1 MMSNSRKKGLVIVLM
16 LVYPFL
22 SAIHAQD
29 LKATIR
35 LMRSEQFNAA
45 ASAYKALL
53 KQNPADGEVYY
64 YYGENFINEYFSD
77 TSNYSLKEVSDSA
90 RIIFQIGIKN
100 DPANPLNLVG
110 MGEVAMLNKDR
121 NTAQDFYAKASALLP
136 SKANKSII
144 MEPAK
149 QANVLIRMANGYVRA
164 GIKDT
169 AQIFALLKA
178 AEKLDPKNYE
188 LFIVKGDAYIMLLND
203 GSNAITN
210 YNIAQSLNPQSPFA
224 KLRIGQLWMRAK
236 QYKNALIYYD
246 DAIKI
251 DTNFAP
257 AYKERG
263 FLLAKANRND
273 EAKRDFA
280 RFLKLSA
287 GNTTARIQ
295 YVNILFDI
303 QDYKEAINQLNEVYK
318 VDSSKIDLNR
328 ALAYAYFETA
338 QYDKALY
345 FARKFFANEKPDKI
359 RAADYIYYGRILARN
374 KLDEQASEELLKGYV
389 MDTTKPELLSEA
401 ALCLTRIKKYD
412 KAIETYQKKILLK
425 KAAPMDYYNLGKVYY
440 NVRDFQQADTNL
452 AIFNQLQPDHI
463 TGFVWRA
470 RTKSNIDSTSKQ
482 GLAKPIYEIIIVKT
496 QSDTAKYAK
505 ERIESYYYLAY
516 YYFLQYAQTKNKEY
530 AVEAIAYSNKVL
542 AIDPKDDKAEKAKQI
557 IDNLKKFMN

>member
-1 MMSNSRKKGLVIVLM
+1 MTSKSIRTRLVILLVLVFPI
-16 LVYPFL
+16 LTQV
-22 SAIHAQD
+22 HAQD
-29 LKATIR
+29 LKSAIQ
-35 LMRSEQFNAA
+35 LMRSEQFRAA

-53 KQNPADGEVYY
+53 KQNPASGDVYY
-64 YYGENFINEYFSD
+64 YYGENFINEFFAD
-77 TSNYSLKEVSDSA
+77 TANNSLKEISDSA
-90 RIIFQIGIKN
+90 KLIFQMGMQK

-110 MGEVAMLNKDR
+110 MGEIALLNKDK
-121 NTAQDFYAKASALLP
+121 NTAQDFYGKATALLP
-136 SKANKSII
+136 SKANKNIV
-144 MEPAK
+144 MDPAK

-169 AQIFALLKA
+169 AQVFALLKN
-178 AEKLDPKNYE
+178 AEKLDPKNFE
-188 LFIVKGDAYIMLLND
+188 LFIVKGDAYIFLLND

-328 ALAYAYFETA
+328 APAYAYFEVA

-412 KAIETYQKKILLK
+412 KAIETY
-425 KAAPMDYYNLGKVYY
+425 
-440 NVRDFQQADTNL
+440 R
-452 AIFNQLQPDHI
+452 
-463 TGFVWRA
+463 R
-470 RTKSNIDSTSKQ
+470 R
-482 GLAKPIYEIIIVKT
+482 
-496 QSDTAKYAK
+496 
-505 ERIESYYYLAY
+505 
-516 YYFLQYAQTKNKEY
+516 
-530 AVEAIAYSNKVL
+530 YS
-542 AIDPKDDKAEKAKQI
+542 
-557 IDNLKKFMN
+557 

>member
-1 MMSNSRKKGLVIVLM
+1 MMSNLKKTGLVVVLV
-16 LVYPFL
+16 LVFPFL
-22 SAIHAQD
+22 SELRAQD
-29 LKATIR
+29 LKAAIR
-35 LMRSEQFNAA
+35 LMRSEQFISA
-45 ASAYKALL
+45 ASAYKALI
-53 KQNPADGEVYY
+53 KQNPADGDVYY

-77 TSNYSLKEVSDSA
+77 TSNNSLKEISDSA
-90 RIIFQIGIKN
+90 RIIFQLGIQK

-110 MGEVAMLNKDR
+110 MGEIAMLNKDM
-121 NTAQDFYAKASALLP
+121 NTARDYYAKATALLP
-136 SKANKSII
+136 SKINKTII
-144 MEPAK
+144 MDPSR
-149 QANVLIRMANGYVRA
+149 QANVRIRMANGYVKA
-164 GIKDT
+164 GVKDT
-169 AQIFALLKA
+169 AQIFNLLRA

-188 LFIVKGDAYIMLLND
+188 LFIVKGDAYIILIND
-203 GSNAITN
+203 GSNAITC

-236 QYKNALIYYD
+236 QYRSALTYYD

-251 DTNFAP
+251 DSNFAP

-280 RFLKLSA
+280 KFLRLSA

-318 VDSSKIDLNR
+318 VDSANNDLNR

-345 FARKFFANEKPDKI
+345 YDRKFFANEKPDRI

-374 KLDEQASEELLKGYV
+374 KLDEQAYEKLLKGYE
-389 MDTTKPELLSEA
+389 MDSTKPELLSEA
-401 ALCLTRIKKYD
+401 ALCLTKVKKYD
-412 KAIETYQKKILLK
+412 KAIEVYQKKIVLK
-425 KAAPMDYYNLGKVYY
+425 KAAPMDYYNLGKIFY
-440 NVRDFQQADTNL
+440 NVRNFEQADTNL
-452 AIFNQLQPDHI
+452 SIFNQLQPDHVA
-463 TGFVWRA
+463 GFVWRA
-470 RTKSNIDSTSKQ
+470 RTKSNIDSTSKE
-482 GLAKPIYEIIIVKT
+482 GLAKPIYEIIITKT
-496 QSDTAKYAK
+496 QSDTAKYTK
-505 ERIESYYYLAY
+505 ERIESFYYLAY

-530 AVEAIAYSNKVL
+530 ALQAINYSNRVF
-542 AIDPKDDKAEKAKQI
+542 AIDPKDEKAEKAKQI

>member
-53 KQNPADGEVYY
+53 KQNPADGRFIIIMAR
-64 YYGENFINEYFSD
+64 FINEYFSD

-251 DTNFAP
+251 DTNFA
-257 AYKERG
+257 RH
-263 FLLAKANRND
+263 
-273 EAKRDFA
+273 
-280 RFLKLSA
+280 
-287 GNTTARIQ
+287 
-295 YVNILFDI
+295 
-303 QDYKEAINQLNEVYK
+303 
-318 VDSSKIDLNR
+318 
-328 ALAYAYFETA
+328 
-338 QYDKALY
+338 
-345 FARKFFANEKPDKI
+345 
-359 RAADYIYYGRILARN
+359 
-374 KLDEQASEELLKGYV
+374 
-389 MDTTKPELLSEA
+389 
-401 ALCLTRIKKYD
+401 IKKED
-412 KAIETYQKKILLK
+412 FSWPKLTGTTSQKGFCEVPEALGRK
-425 KAAPMDYYNLGKVYY
+425 YNGQDS
-440 NVRDFQQADTNL
+440 VREYSFRHPG
-452 AIFNQLQPDHI
+452 LQGSHQ
-463 TGFVWRA
+463 
-470 RTKSNIDSTSKQ
+470 S
-482 GLAKPIYEIIIVKT
+482 AK
-496 QSDTAKYAK
+496 
-505 ERIESYYYLAY
+505 
-516 YYFLQYAQTKNKEY
+516 
-530 AVEAIAYSNKVL
+530 
-542 AIDPKDDKAEKAKQI
+542 
-557 IDNLKKFMN
+557 

>member
-1 MMSNSRKKGLVIVLM
+1 MMSNSRKTGLVIVLM
-16 LVYPFL
+16 LVFPFL
-22 SAIHAQD
+22 PAIHAQD

-35 LMRSEQFNAA
+35 LMRSEQFSAA
-45 ASAYKALL
+45 ASSYKALL
-53 KQNPADGEVYY
+53 KQNPADGDVYY

-77 TSNYSLKEVSDSA
+77 TSNNSMKEISDSA
-90 RIIFQIGIKN
+90 KIIFQFGTQK

-110 MGEVAMLNKDR
+110 MGEIAMLNKDR
-121 NTAQDFYAKASALLP
+121 STAQDFYSKAAALLP
-136 SKANKSII
+136 SKTNKNLVMDPS
-144 MEPAK
+144 K

-164 GIKDT
+164 LIKDT
-169 AQIFALLKA
+169 GQIFSLLKA

-188 LFIVKGDAYIMLLND
+188 LFIVKGDAYIMLMND

-224 KLRIGQLWMRAK
+224 KVRIGQLWMRAK
-236 QYKNALIYYD
+236 QYRSALTYYD

-251 DTNFAP
+251 DSNFAP

-273 EAKRDFA
+273 DAKRDFGK
-280 RFLKLSA
+280 FLKLSA

-295 YVNILFDI
+295 FVNILFDL

-318 VDSSKIDLNR
+318 VDSSNNDLNR

-345 FARKFFANEKPDKI
+345 YSRKFFSHEKPEKI

-374 KLDEQASEELLKGYV
+374 KMDEQASEQLMKGFAL
-389 MDTTKPELLSEA
+389 DSTKPELLSEA
-401 ALCLTRIKKYD
+401 ALCLTKVKKYD
-412 KAIETYQKKILLK
+412 KAIETYQKKIVIK

-440 NVRDFQQADTNL
+440 NIKNFQQADTNL
-452 AIFNQLQPDHI
+452 AIFNQLQPDHVA
-463 TGFVWRA
+463 GFVWRA

-496 QSDTAKYAK
+496 QSDTAKYSK
-505 ERIESYYYLAY
+505 ERIESFYYLAY

-530 AVEAIAYSNKVL
+530 ALEAIANSNKVL

>member
-1 MMSNSRKKGLVIVLM
+1 MTSKSIRTRLVILLVLVFPI
-16 LVYPFL
+16 LTQV
-22 SAIHAQD
+22 HAQD
-29 LKATIR
+29 LKSAIQ
-35 LMRSEQFNAA
+35 LMRSEQFRAA

-53 KQNPADGEVYY
+53 KQNPASGDVYY
-64 YYGENFINEYFSD
+64 YYGENFINEFFAD
-77 TSNYSLKEVSDSA
+77 TANNSLKEISDSA
-90 RIIFQIGIKN
+90 KLIFQMGMQK

-110 MGEVAMLNKDR
+110 MGEIALLNKDK
-121 NTAQDFYAKASALLP
+121 NTAQDFYGKATALLP
-136 SKANKSII
+136 SKANKNIV
-144 MEPAK
+144 MDPAK

-169 AQIFALLKA
+169 AQVFALLKN
-178 AEKLDPKNYE
+178 AEKLDPKNFE
-188 LFIVKGDAYIMLLND
+188 LFIVKGDAYIFLLND

-251 DTNFAP
+251 DSNYAP

-273 EAKRDFA
+273 EARQDFTK
-280 RFLKLSA
+280 FLKLSA

-295 YVNILFDI
+295 FVNILFDL
-303 QDYKEAINQLNEVYK
+303 QDYGDAIKQLNEVYK
-318 VDSSKIDLNR
+318 VDSSNNDLNR

-345 FARKFFANEKPDKI
+345 YAKKFFAIEKPEKI

-374 KLDEQASEELLKGYV
+374 KMDDQAYEKLLKVYEL
-389 MDTTKPELLSEA
+389 DTTKPELLSEA
-401 ALCLTRIKKYD
+401 ALCLTKIKKYD
-412 KAIETYQKKILLK
+412 KAIEIYQKKIALK
-425 KAAPMDYYNLGKVYY
+425 KAVPMDYYNLGKIFY
-440 NVRDFQQADTNL
+440 NVRDFLQADTNL
-452 AIFNQLQPDHI
+452 AIFNQLQPDYI
-463 TGFVWRA
+463 QGFVWRA

-482 GLAKPIYEIIIVKT
+482 GLAKPVYEILISKT
-496 QSDTAKYAK
+496 QADTAKYAK
-505 ERIESYYYLAY
+505 ERIESFYYLAY
-516 YYFLQYAQTKNKEY
+516 YNFLQYAQTKTKEY
-530 AVEAIAYSNKVL
+530 AIQAIAFSNKVI
-542 AIDPKDDKAEKAKQI
+542 AIDPKDEKAEKAKQI